1 MEKIQVWRIA
11 FYRLVRVSIY
21 CPAIRANGA
30 QALERYKFFDLN
42 QWREWEV
49 RKEK

>member
-1 MEKIQVWRIA
+1 MEKIQVWRII
-11 FYRLVRVSIY
+11 FIILCI
-21 CPAIRANGA
+21 CGFIPAICANGA
-30 QALERYKFFDLN
+30 QALERDIFFDLN

>member
-1 MEKIQVWRIA
+1 MEKIQVWRII

-21 CPAIRANGA
+21 CPAIHANGA
-30 QALERYKFFDLN
+30 QALERDIFFDLN